1 MKSDLQFGSK
11 DMFTEC
17 LEIWKD
23 WIHLEMNIDDV
34 ALQRKRLM
42 LFGLNLT
49 DNESPDEGQ
58 DHVSFIT
65 AVTSLANTTIKQLLT
80 PMDEQRLR
88 STCLQKSGLFFQE
101 VYSYFLTGC
110 TSQVYT
116 DSKVNP
122 TLIRPFERKWKVHYG
137 SCPFYGYIPID
148 RSVVIS
154 IILSK
159 TNNLTV
165 FRSWLLDAK
174 TESKIGVPI

>member
-1 MKSDLQFGSK
+1 MKDK
-11 DMFTEC
+11 T
-17 LEIWKD
+17 
-23 WIHLEMNIDDV
+23 
-34 ALQRKRLM
+34 ALVL
-42 LFGLNLT
+42 
-49 DNESPDEGQ
+49 SP
-58 DHVSFIT
+58 
-65 AVTSLANTTIKQLLT
+65 AVTSLANATIKQLLT

-110 TSQVYT
+110 ASQVYT

-122 TLIRPFERKWKVHYG
+122 TLIRPFERKWKVHYR

-148 RSVVIS
+148 RSVGIF
-154 IILSK
+154 IILPK

-174 TESKIGVPI
+174 TESKKECQFKKNKKLNVGRKYEWNHARKV

>member
-65 AVTSLANTTIKQLLT
+65 AVTSLANTTIRQLLT

-88 STCLQKSGLFFQE
+88 STCLQKSGFFFSRGLLVFPNR
-101 VYSYFLTGC
+101 VYIAGLHGFKSK
-110 TSQVYT
+110 S
-116 DSKVNP
+116 DSHSPV
-122 TLIRPFERKWKVHYG
+122 
-137 SCPFYGYIPID
+137 
-148 RSVVIS
+148 
-154 IILSK
+154 
-159 TNNLTV
+159 
-165 FRSWLLDAK
+165 
-174 TESKIGVPI
+174 

>member
-58 DHVSFIT
+58 DHVSFHRCNIASQHNNQT
-65 AVTSLANTTIKQLLT
+65 VINTN
-80 PMDEQRLR
+80 
-88 STCLQKSGLFFQE
+88 G
-101 VYSYFLTGC
+101 
-110 TSQVYT
+110 
-116 DSKVNP
+116 
-122 TLIRPFERKWKVHYG
+122 
-137 SCPFYGYIPID
+137 
-148 RSVVIS
+148 
-154 IILSK
+154 
-159 TNNLTV
+159 
-165 FRSWLLDAK
+165 
-174 TESKIGVPI
+174 

>member
-1 MKSDLQFGSK
+1 
-11 DMFTEC
+11 MFTEC

-65 AVTSLANTTIKQLLT
+65 AVTLLANTTIRQLLT

-110 TSQVYT
+110 TSQVCT
-116 DSKVNP
+116 NSKVNP

-165 FRSWLLDAK
+165 FRSWLLEAK